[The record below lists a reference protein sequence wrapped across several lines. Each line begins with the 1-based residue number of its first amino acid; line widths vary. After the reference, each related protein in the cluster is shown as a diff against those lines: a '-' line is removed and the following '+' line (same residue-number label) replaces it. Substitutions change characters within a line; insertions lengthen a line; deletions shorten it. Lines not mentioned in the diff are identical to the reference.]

1 MKKIL
6 KVSFIIIAF
15 FSFLSA
21 QDAEMTD
28 AVQNPDTEEED
39 DTMTDSEQPDDETA
53 DAESKTD
60 PQTAAQTEPEA
71 QPEPEPEPEKVVEQF
86 IPVWLSEEH
95 GLIDLSR
102 EWNSKL
108 KIFPEMP
115 VFLNARFYKG
125 NVENYKIIILFVH
138 SDGHLEETELV
149 VTEPVITGI
158 RDKVAAYTMEE
169 KKVETAQKDMKEIV
183 KSTDRTLLKNDMGVM
198 AELLAASIMYSG
210 GWGASLPWIF
220 GGEKATAKAYL
231 SSSLLG

>member
-39 DTMTDSEQPDDETA
+39 DTVTDSEQPDDETA

-108 KIFPEMP
+108 NLTRSIFNKK
-115 VFLNARFYKG
+115 L
-125 NVENYKIIILFVH
+125 
-138 SDGHLEETELV
+138 
-149 VTEPVITGI
+149 
-158 RDKVAAYTMEE
+158 DK
-169 KKVETAQKDMKEIV
+169 
-183 KSTDRTLLKNDMGVM
+183 
-198 AELLAASIMYSG
+198 
-210 GWGASLPWIF
+210 SLR
-220 GGEKATAKAYL
+220 K
-231 SSSLLG
+231 

>member
-102 EWNSKL
+102 E
-108 KIFPEMP
+108 
-115 VFLNARFYKG
+115 
-125 NVENYKIIILFVH
+125 
-138 SDGHLEETELV
+138 
-149 VTEPVITGI
+149 
-158 RDKVAAYTMEE
+158 
-169 KKVETAQKDMKEIV
+169 
-183 KSTDRTLLKNDMGVM
+183 
-198 AELLAASIMYSG
+198 
-210 GWGASLPWIF
+210 
-220 GGEKATAKAYL
+220 
-231 SSSLLG
+231 

>member
-39 DTMTDSEQPDDETA
+39 DTVTDREQPDDETA

-108 KIFPEMP
+108 NLTRSIFNKK
-115 VFLNARFYKG
+115 L
-125 NVENYKIIILFVH
+125 
-138 SDGHLEETELV
+138 
-149 VTEPVITGI
+149 
-158 RDKVAAYTMEE
+158 DK
-169 KKVETAQKDMKEIV
+169 
-183 KSTDRTLLKNDMGVM
+183 
-198 AELLAASIMYSG
+198 
-210 GWGASLPWIF
+210 SLR
-220 GGEKATAKAYL
+220 K
-231 SSSLLG
+231 